1 MAEPLFTGAAHGPW
15 GVPDSHAD
23 LRGPTDGVVSL
34 PIQLCWSGNC
44 SFDLADPTR
53 RLMLYQTLLLEGDR
67 SDIEEYLDA
76 GHLMT
81 VWPRLRRMLH
91 SRYIRPWEERF
102 PELAEAAKVAEPAL
116 QEELRRAIQAVR
128 ESVA

>member
-1 MAEPLFTGAAHGPW
+1 
-15 GVPDSHAD
+15 
-23 LRGPTDGVVSL
+23 
-34 PIQLCWSGNC
+34 
-44 SFDLADPTR
+44 
-53 RLMLYQTLLLEGDR
+53 
-67 SDIEEYLDA
+67 
-76 GHLMT
+76 
-81 VWPRLRRMLH
+81 MLH